1 MALSYWKGRNIT
13 KAFYAALGIALVLDG
28 LLLLQMVPGA
38 LRFTLY
44 DNMLPV
50 PYGAASILSLEAII
64 VLAVIPPAIAFRRG
78 HEVITD
84 LKYQSRIFL
93 QVYPSIAASAQST
106 VEALSASASLVER
119 PLRDL
124 IRALANSYRLT
135 GDLEGSF
142 RRVFGDAPRDVRILL
157 SAIPVAGRSG
167 GRAKEVLEVISRYAA
182 ELDRME
188 FTLFNRLR
196 SYAMVVYMGVAV
208 YGVVA
213 GVGVSVA
220 STFTGFALPGSQG
233 LSPLTLVQMLGFMYY
248 ALLVLSAASAYV
260 LAKIID
266 DYPPRSLEYFAFLSA
281 LGSTLMVISV
291 AAMHGPGL

>member
-1 MALSYWKGRNIT
+1 
-13 KAFYAALGIALVLDG
+13 
-28 LLLLQMVPGA
+28 
-38 LRFTLY
+38 
-44 DNMLPV
+44 
-50 PYGAASILSLEAII
+50 
-64 VLAVIPPAIAFRRG
+64 
-78 HEVITD
+78 VITD

-124 IRALANSYRLT
+124 IRALASSYRLT

-167 GRAKEVLEVISRYAA
+167 GRSKEVLEVISRYAA

-208 YGVVA
+208 
-213 GVGVSVA
+213 
-220 STFTGFALPGSQG
+220 
-233 LSPLTLVQMLGFMYY
+233 
-248 ALLVLSAASAYV
+248 
-260 LAKIID
+260 
-266 DYPPRSLEYFAFLSA
+266 
-281 LGSTLMVISV
+281 
-291 AAMHGPGL
+291 

>member
-1 MALSYWKGRNIT
+1 LSYWKGRNIT

-50 PYGAASILSLEAII
+50 PYGVVSILSLEAII

-124 IRALANSYRLT
+124 IRALASSYKLT

-220 STFTGFALPGSQG
+220 STFTGLALPGSQG
-233 LSPLTLVQMLGFMYY
+233 LSSLTLVQLLGFMYY

>member
-1 MALSYWKGRNIT
+1 MSYWKGRNIT

-50 PYGAASILSLEAII
+50 PYGVVSILSLEAII

-124 IRALANSYRLT
+124 IRALASSYKLT

-220 STFTGFALPGSQG
+220 STFTGLALPGSQG
-233 LSPLTLVQMLGFMYY
+233 LSSLTLVQLLGFMYY

>member
-50 PYGAASILSLEAII
+50 PYGVVSILSLEAII

-124 IRALANSYRLT
+124 IRALASSYKLT

-220 STFTGFALPGSQG
+220 STFTGLALPGSQG
-233 LSPLTLVQMLGFMYY
+233 LSSLTLVQLLGFMYY

>member
-1 MALSYWKGRNIT
+1 MSYWKGRNLA

-44 DNMLPV
+44 DKVLPV

-78 HEVITD
+78 HEMITD

-142 RRVFGDAPRDVRILL
+142 RRVFGDAPRDVRILM

-233 LSPLTLVQMLGFMYY
+233 LSPLTLVQLLGFMYY

-266 DYPPRSLEYFAFLSA
+266 DYAPRSLEYFAFLSA

-291 AAMHGPGL
+291 VAMHGPGL

>member
-1 MALSYWKGRNIT
+1 MSYWKGRNIT

-50 PYGAASILSLEAII
+50 PYGVVSILSLEAII

-124 IRALANSYRLT
+124 IRALASSYKLT

-220 STFTGFALPGSQG
+220 STFTGLALPGSQG
-233 LSPLTLVQMLGFMYY
+233 LSSLTLVQLLGFMYY

-266 DYPPRSLEYFAFLSA
+266 DYPPRSLEYFTFLSA